1 MITEVIKQNPEVGV
15 YGVYTCIPHPNT
27 PLHTTLGRL
36 LVTRFFL
43 DGQTA
48 VLLQFNDY
56 APIFVDA
63 VICAYSYTRWK

>member
-1 MITEVIKQNPEVGV
+1 MITEVIKKNPEVGV

-43 DGQTA
+43 DGQTDGRFIA
-48 VLLQFNDY
+48 V
-56 APIFVDA
+56 
-63 VICAYSYTRWK
+63 